1 MNILWEESQGRMKIH
16 DTGMY
21 SVITEC
27 IIFSHKSAML
37 EDVYGC

>member
-21 SVITEC
+21 SVIYRL
-27 IIFSHKSAML
+27 HYL
-37 EDVYGC
+37 